1 MRLFANWMLAFTVL
15 VGSMSMAGNSY
26 AAVVTLNAVFG
37 LNLPIA
43 IGNTEL
49 LEFTLPGDL
58 VSINNMELDFTYNT
72 PNPGVSSGTASLE
85 FFFEQDATTSPTTAF
100 AIGGTY
106 GLGSGITN
114 GAWDGQ
120 VLTPGDASFLYTL
133 PFLASSYQFGNLSA
147 TAPWAALAGNNLKI
161 GVYNGGDGG
170 FTTISPEIIT
180 ATLKLNYNVAGS
192 GAVPEPSTLAIA
204 LVGLAGWRGRKLVRR
219 RS

>member
-1 MRLFANWMLAFTVL
+1 MRLFAKWMLAFSVL
-15 VGSMSMAGNSY
+15 VGSWFMAGTSH

-37 LNLPIA
+37 LNIPIA

-58 VSINNMELDFTYNT
+58 VSINSMELDFTYNT
-72 PNPGVSSGTASLE
+72 PNPGVSIGTASLE

-106 GLGSGITN
+106 GLGAGIISG
-114 GAWDGQ
+114 AYDGQ
-120 VLTPGDASFLYTL
+120 VLSPGDASFVYTL
-133 PFLASSYQFGNLSA
+133 PFLASSYQFANLSA
-147 TAPWAALAGNNLKI
+147 TAPWAALAGSNLQI

-170 FTTISPEIIT
+170 FTNISPEIIT
-180 ATLKLNYNVAGS
+180 ATLNLNYNVAIC

-204 LVGLAGWRGRKLVRR
+204 LVGLAGWRGRRMLR